1 LNWKTVLAILSCN
14 IVFMSA
20 SYTMLIP
27 FLPMYLTQELGVD
40 AASVN
45 LWSGIVF
52 SSTFLVSAIMAP
64 IWGRMA
70 DTKGKRLMA
79 IRASILLTI
88 SYFLG
93 GIVTSPE
100 QLTLMRIFQGFAAG
114 LWPMDLAIMTLYA
127 PPEKLGLCLGTM
139 QGVLTGGGV
148 IGPLL
153 GGILAEFFGMRVS
166 FFLAAAGL
174 LFNSIVF
181 IFFIKEPPNP
191 ADKDTSREESTPAEK
206 SAASS
211 LLHIPLIR
219 NMLLCGM
226 LVQMVILILQP
237 IMTTY
242 ITKLAGNLPNLI
254 FVSGLIFSLGGIA
267 GAITAPL
274 WGRFGQH
281 HGFFKTMSLALVFA
295 GISITIQ
302 GIPENLYWFAGMQ
315 FTGGLFFSGI
325 YPSINAILAAN
336 TPARFKGSVFGLFF
350 SSQQIGSMI
359 GPLLGGAIATFLG
372 MKYVFFTAGIILVIL
387 SFTVHHH
394 FMTEP
399 AIKASTETPMK

>member
-1 LNWKTVLAILSCN
+1 MHWKTILAILSCN
-14 IVFMSA
+14 IIFMSA

-79 IRASILLTI
+79 IRASVLLTV

-114 LWPMDLAIMTLYA
+114 LWPMELAIMALYA
-127 PPEKLGLCLGTM
+127 PPEKLGFCLGTM

-153 GGILAEFFGMRVS
+153 GGILAEYFGMRMS
-166 FFLAAAGL
+166 FFFAAAGL
-174 LFNSIVF
+174 FFNSVMF
-181 IFFIKEPPNP
+181 IFFVKEPPNP
-191 ADKDTSREESTPAEK
+191 AREDTTGAASAPVEK
-206 SAASS
+206 SSS
-211 LLHIPLIR
+211 LLRIPLIR
-219 NMLLCGM
+219 DMMICGM

-242 ITKLAGNLPNLI
+242 ITRLAGDLPNII

-267 GAITAPL
+267 GTITAPF
-274 WGRFGQH
+274 WGQLGQH
-281 HGFFKTMSLALVFA
+281 HGFFKTMAIALVFA
-295 GISITIQ
+295 GVFITIQ
-302 GIPENLYWFAGMQ
+302 GIPDNLYWFAGMQ
-315 FTGGLFFSGI
+315 FACGLFFSGI

-336 TPARFKGSVFGLFF
+336 TPPKFKGSVFGLFF
-350 SSQQIGSMI
+350 STQQIGSMI
-359 GPLLGGAIATFLG
+359 GPLLGGVVATFLG
-372 MKYVFFTAGIILVIL
+372 MKYVFFTAGVIL
-387 SFTVHHH
+387 IVLSVAVYYRFIADSAVKTS
-394 FMTEP
+394 TEP
-399 AIKASTETPMK
+399 LMKL

>member
-1 LNWKTVLAILSCN
+1 
-14 IVFMSA
+14 MSA

-52 SSTFLVSAIMAP
+52 SSTFFVSAIMAP

-79 IRASILLTI
+79 IRASVLLAV

-114 LWPMDLAIMTLYA
+114 LWPMELAIMALYA

-166 FFLAAAGL
+166 FFLAAAAL
-174 LFNSIVF
+174 LFNSFMF
-181 IFFIKEPPNP
+181 IFFIKEPP
-191 ADKDTSREESTPAEK
+191 TPVSKNTGTETAPLEK
-206 SAASS
+206 SSS

-219 NMLLCGM
+219 DMLICGM

-242 ITKLAGNLPNLI
+242 ITKLAGQLPNLI

-267 GAITAPL
+267 GVITAPF
-274 WGRFGQH
+274 WGQFGQH
-281 HGFFKTMSLALVFA
+281 HGFFKAMCLALVFA
-295 GISITIQ
+295 GVSITLQ
-302 GIPENLYWFAGMQ
+302 GIPDNLYWFAGMQ
-315 FTGGLFFSGI
+315 FAGGLFFSGI

-336 TPARFKGSVFGLFF
+336 TPPRLKGSIFGLFF
-350 SSQQIGSMI
+350 STQQLGSMA
-359 GPLLGGAIATFLG
+359 GPLLGGVIATFWG
-372 MKYVFFTAGIILVIL
+372 MKYVFFTAGAILIIL
-387 SFTVHHH
+387 SFAVYHR
-394 FMTEP
+394 FI
-399 AIKASTETPMK
+399 ANSAAKASAEPLMK